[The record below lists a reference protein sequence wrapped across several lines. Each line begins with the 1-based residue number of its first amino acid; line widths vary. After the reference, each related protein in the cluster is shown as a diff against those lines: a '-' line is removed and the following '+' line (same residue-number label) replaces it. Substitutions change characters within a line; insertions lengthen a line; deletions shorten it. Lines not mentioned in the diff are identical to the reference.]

1 MRVSRDLALF
11 SHFLLDELIPP
22 WIRDRKWFMWLPF
35 KILFRDKAE
44 VFFEFKD
51 KAPYLTD
58 EEFQQVYLD
67 TASVHI
73 QRPTDLNDACLAAI
87 DSEIVGETILDIA
100 CGRGFLAKRLARE
113 YAVTAADIIIDPRV
127 IAECPDVEF
136 HETRLE
142 SLPFGDRQF
151 DTVICTHT
159 LEHVQDIH
167 RAIGELRRVA
177 RKRLIIVVPKQRPY
191 KYTFDLHLHFFP
203 YASDLLTLLGS
214 AQNVGKCQAMGGDWF
229 YIEDEISAKDR

>member
-1 MRVSRDLALF
+1 MRISRDIALF
-11 SHFLLDELIPP
+11 THFLLDELIPP

-35 KILFRDKAE
+35 KILFRDRAE
-44 VFFEFKD
+44 IFFQFKD

-58 EEFQQVYLD
+58 EEFRQVYLD

-73 QRPTDLNDACLAAI
+73 QRSTDLNDACLAAI
-87 DSEIVGETILDIA
+87 DSNIVGETVLDIA
-100 CGRGFLAKRLARE
+100 CGRGFLAKRLARR
-113 YAVTAADIIIDPRV
+113 YTVTGADIAIDPRLV
-127 IAECPDVEF
+127 EECPQVPF

-142 SLPFGDRQF
+142 SLPFGDGEF

-159 LEHVQDIH
+159 LEHVQNIH
-167 RAIGELRRVA
+167 GAIGELRRVT

-203 YASDLLTLLGS
+203 YASNLLALLGPGENS
-214 AQNVGKCQAMGGDWF
+214 GKCQAMDGDWF
-229 YIEDEISAKDR
+229 YMEDATAPEDS